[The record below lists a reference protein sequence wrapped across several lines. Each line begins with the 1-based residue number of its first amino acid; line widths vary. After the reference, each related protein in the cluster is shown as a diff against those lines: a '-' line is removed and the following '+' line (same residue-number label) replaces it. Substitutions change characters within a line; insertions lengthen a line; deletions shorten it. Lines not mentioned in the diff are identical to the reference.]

1 MLSGCTAR
9 RHSASRA
16 VSAAVGCPAARRLPC
31 AVSALCG
38 ACARRSPASRA
49 AGSCACC
56 VITACGALTR
66 TPVCG
71 APAALRRAVH
81 GALLSA
87 LCRRAGSISAA
98 LRRLPRCAAF
108 IFIRI
113 AGIVRL
119 IRCQCCIL
127 PSMMSFRVH
136 FTLYLPSP
144 ANKPAIRCA
153 IENTLKASARARIQ
167 IYYTIR

>member
-1 MLSGCTAR
+1 MTEKKANGKIIPFRQETAFYMKR
-9 RHSASRA
+9 
-16 VSAAVGCPAARRLPC
+16 
-31 AVSALCG
+31 G
-38 ACARRSPASRA
+38 AKQMEKND
-49 AGSCACC
+49 
-56 VITACGALTR
+56 
-66 TPVCG
+66 
-71 APAALRRAVH
+71 
-81 GALLSA
+81 LLSA
-87 LCRRAGSISAA
+87 LCRHTGSISAA

-167 IYYTIR
+167 TYYTIR